1 MLNSLLNTLEVPE
14 PIFASWQNVVDLLAE
29 VADVPAA
36 LIMRVNDHSIKVF
49 RRSTGSNNP
58 YKEADSE
65 PLGQGLYCE
74 TVISTQKMLTIP
86 DATKGDDWNDNPDLA
101 LGMLAY
107 CGVPLNWPNGTPFGT
122 ICILDNTSNE
132 FGATAIK
139 LLQSFRMT
147 LEAQLETIYQQRKL
161 QQLNK
166 ELHNRVRKRT
176 HDLAQLNFALT
187 QEIDRRKAAEQE
199 ITYQQQ
205 HDSGTGFLNRS
216 SFLAETDRLIES
228 CREGGTKILVIFIGI
243 TNGRQVQKKHGHETF
258 DQLLT
263 LFRQHFTRFLPS
275 LCITGR
281 PSSIDLAIAVRKTN
295 KADIETLVTHILDAG
310 SQGFQVEGAPAI
322 HLSINIGVACQHSAD
337 SEELDLISKA
347 QEAMLSCRDTGNRY
361 AFHNQRIELK
371 HATHNRL
378 ESYLLQA
385 VRNDDITLFFQ
396 PKVSP
401 INGEWTGAEA
411 LLRWDHP
418 ELGQV
423 SSELLIKMLEDNG
436 LIFEV
441 GNYVLRSAIEQA
453 SEWHKHLPHFKMAV
467 NVSSVQL
474 KNPQFAEQVQQLLSV
489 YSLPSIALELELTES
504 TIIADEYL
512 ASKTLNTLHDMGVG
526 LALDDFGT
534 GYASFNYLKKYPFDT
549 IKIDKSFLSQWN
561 DPGEG
566 LAIVRSIISIAKKL
580 KLAVVMEGIE
590 NEAQQKLI
598 LEEGADLGQGFY
610 YGKPMPKTEFEQHLI
625 EQTQLPTII
634 RH

>member
-1 MLNSLLNTLEVPE
+1 
-14 PIFASWQNVVDLLAE
+14 
-29 VADVPAA
+29 
-36 LIMRVNDHSIKVF
+36 
-49 RRSTGSNNP
+49 
-58 YKEADSE
+58 
-65 PLGQGLYCE
+65 
-74 TVISTQKMLTIP
+74 
-86 DATKGDDWNDNPDLA
+86 
-101 LGMLAY
+101 
-107 CGVPLNWPNGTPFGT
+107 
-122 ICILDNTSNE
+122 
-132 FGATAIK
+132 
-139 LLQSFRMT
+139 
-147 LEAQLETIYQQRKL
+147 
-161 QQLNK
+161 
-166 ELHNRVRKRT
+166 
-176 HDLAQLNFALT
+176 
-187 QEIDRRKAAEQE
+187 
-199 ITYQQQ
+199 
-205 HDSGTGFLNRS
+205 
-216 SFLAETDRLIES
+216 
-228 CREGGTKILVIFIGI
+228 
-243 TNGRQVQKKHGHETF
+243 
-258 DQLLT
+258 
-263 LFRQHFTRFLPS
+263 
-275 LCITGR
+275 
-281 PSSIDLAIAVRKTN
+281 
-295 KADIETLVTHILDAG
+295 
-310 SQGFQVEGAPAI
+310 
-322 HLSINIGVACQHSAD
+322 
-337 SEELDLISKA
+337 
-347 QEAMLSCRDTGNRY
+347 
-361 AFHNQRIELK
+361 
-371 HATHNRL
+371 
-378 ESYLLQA
+378 
-385 VRNDDITLFFQ
+385 
-396 PKVSP
+396 VSP

-418 ELGQV
+418 KLGQV

-453 SEWHKHLPHFKMAV
+453 SEWHKHSPHFKMAV